1 MEATTEIRWWTAR
14 GGGRHKNKEEG
25 RRAEGGGRSVV
36 TKSITNVDSQMPRF
50 GGIILVHSRLITHVS
65 QSPDSS
71 GQRCLL

>member
-1 MEATTEIRWWTAR
+1 MVDS
-14 GGGRHKNKEEG
+14 EG
-25 RRAEGGGRSVV
+25 RGETQEQGRGEEGGGRSVV
-36 TKSITNVDSQMPRF
+36 TKSITNVDNQMPRF